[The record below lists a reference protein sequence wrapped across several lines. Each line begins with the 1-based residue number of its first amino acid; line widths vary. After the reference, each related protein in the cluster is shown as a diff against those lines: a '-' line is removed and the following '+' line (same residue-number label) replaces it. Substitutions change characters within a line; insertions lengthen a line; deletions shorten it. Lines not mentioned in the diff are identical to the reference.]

1 MHEQKSDTCPEC
13 AEKEKRIQELERRL
27 ATNSANSSKPP
38 SSDSPYK
45 KPKPQSLRP
54 KAQNKS
60 GGQFG
65 HKGHTLQQVE
75 NPNNTIIH
83 PVHNC
88 SNCGLSLHMNAPD
101 KMIKRQVFEVPPINY
116 EVTEHQ
122 VEVKTCACGHTNTAS
137 FPDQVTAPVQYGS
150 RVKAL
155 CVYFLNQQLIPEDR
169 VQQIFTDVLNLNI
182 STASLIKFNNE
193 TAEKINPIQEQ
204 VLESLKSAPFKHL
217 DESGLRVG
225 NKLHWLQVIS
235 DSKHTHYRVSQK
247 RKDLL
252 ENVSGIVVHDHF
264 KPYFQMTGV
273 LHALCN
279 AHHLRELK
287 ALEEIEKESWA
298 KRMGQFMRMLPK
310 LQDPPLGRI
319 FDLYDWIVDRG
330 FKYHL
335 AQPQLSGRKKRT
347 GHNLLL
353 RLKNFKGAILRFMVY
368 PGLPFT
374 NNQAEQDIRM
384 IKVKQKI
391 SGGFRTTNGAETFCT
406 IRGFVS
412 TTRKQNN
419 NIFAALQSVVT

>member
-1 MHEQKSDTCPEC
+1 MHEQKTDTCPEC

-27 ATNSANSSKPP
+27 ATNSSNSSKPP

-45 KPKPQSLRP
+45 KPKPQSLRS
-54 KAQNKS
+54 KGQNKS
-60 GGQFG
+60 GGQLG
-65 HKGHTLQQVE
+65 HQGHTLQQVE
-75 NPNNTIIH
+75 DPNNKIIH
-83 PVHNC
+83 AVDNC
-88 SNCGLSLHMNAPD
+88 SNCGLSLYMHGAE
-101 KMIKRQVFEVPPINY
+101 KVIKRQVFEIPAINY

-122 VEVKTCACGHTNTAS
+122 AEVKTCSCGYRNTAS
-137 FPDQVTAPVQYGS
+137 FPAEITAPVQYGK

-155 CVYFLNQQLIPEDR
+155 SVYFLNQQLIPEDR
-169 VQQIFTDVLNLNI
+169 VQQIFSDVLSLKL
-182 STASLIKFNNE
+182 STASIIKFNHE
-193 TAEKINPIQEQ
+193 AAEKINPKQEQ
-204 VLESLKSAPFKHL
+204 VLESLKSASFKHL

-225 NKLHWLQVIS
+225 SKLHWLQVIS
-235 DSKHTHYRVSQK
+235 DSRHTHYRVSQK

-252 ENVSGIVVHDHF
+252 ENVSGIIIHDHY

-298 KRMGQFMRMLPK
+298 KRMGKFMRMLPK
-310 LQDPPLGRI
+310 LKDPPPGRI

-330 FKYHL
+330 FNYHL
-335 AQPQLSGRKKRT
+335 SQPKLSGRKKRT

-353 RLKNFKGAILRFMVY
+353 RLKNFKEAVLRFMVY

-391 SGGFRTTNGAETFCT
+391 SGGFRTIKGAENFCI
-406 IRGFVS
+406 IRGFIS
-412 TTRKQNN
+412 TNRKQSINVFSAIQN
-419 NIFAALQSVVT
+419 AIA